1 MDTQF
6 YRAFEDRF
14 RGSCELITE
23 RLRVYLPFIAALLE
37 IYPQAQ
43 AIDLGSGRGEWLS
56 LLVESGMQAIGIDNN
71 DAMLDEARTRG
82 LNVICQ
88 DAMTYLQTLPDASQA
103 LISAFHFVEH
113 IPFEKLM
120 LLVKE
125 ALRVLKPG
133 GLLILETP
141 NSENLMVG
149 SSQFYLDPTHQ
160 RPIPAPLLAFLTE
173 YCGFN
178 KIKILRLQET
188 IQAHQPSI
196 TLADVLLGVSSDYAI
211 VAQKA
216 TDTLNTSKIDAL
228 FSQTYGVSL
237 DELAHAYHVSNHLAM
252 RDLIHH
258 EIRLSSRIKQWC
270 RKRSWCRRL
279 LKQIRGGA

>member
-23 RLRVYLPFIAALLE
+23 RLRIYLPFISALLE
-37 IYPQAQ
+37 VYPQAQ
-43 AIDLGSGRGEWLS
+43 AIDLGSGRGEWLT
-56 LLVESGMQAIGIDNN
+56 LLVESGMHAVGVDNN
-71 DAMLDEARTRG
+71 ESMLDAARARG
-82 LNVICQ
+82 LDVHCQ
-88 DAMTYLQTLPDASQA
+88 DAITYLQALPDTSHA

-120 LLVKE
+120 VLVKE

-141 NSENLMVG
+141 NSENLLVG

-160 RPIPAPLLAFLTE
+160 RPIPALLLAFLTE

-178 KIKILRLQET
+178 KSKILRLQGT
-188 IQAHQPSI
+188 SSVHQPII
-196 TLADVLLGVSSDYAI
+196 TLADVLLGVSSDYAVI
-211 VAQKA
+211 AQKTTA
-216 TDTLNTSKIDAL
+216 TFSTPKIDEL
-228 FSQTYGVSL
+228 FSRTYGVSL
-237 DELAHAYHVSNHLAM
+237 EELAHAYHSSM
-252 RDLIHH
+252 RDLIHR

-270 RKRSWCRRL
+270 RKRTWCRRL
-279 LKQIRGGA
+279 LKQIRGEA